1 MPRRVGATKAATTTI
16 TPNTAPSTAGHRDG
30 AGIHVLTIRTFTAA
44 PSTTIGTTSVKT
56 WSPRRAPAGAV
67 GSIRWERWSCQA
79 YSPLPGG
86 ATSAQSGS
94 ASADAPSGIELP
106 P

>member
-1 MPRRVGATKAATTTI
+1 M
-16 TPNTAPSTAGHRDG
+16 
-30 AGIHVLTIRTFTAA
+30 LTIRTFTAV

-56 WSPRRAPAGAV
+56 WSPGRVPAGAA

-94 ASADAPSGIELP
+94 AAADALSGIELP
-106 P
+106 PYREPLMYAAGERRFSYTVPSAAKRRYGSLS